1 MSSALA
7 CERIRVKPD
16 GEAVDPPTEPKND
29 MVMKSV
35 LERGKMN
42 AFESR
47 EASRVSIRLMS

>member
-35 LERGKMN
+35 LEEGKMN

-47 EASRVSIRLMS
+47 ESSRVSIRLMS